1 MFAMVTGWKGRAP
14 AVLGLWIA
22 CTAIEM
28 MLIGKLDPQ
37 ETPVGIV
44 LAGVAAIGTV
54 AALAAGGDRY
64 APPLSALAALP
75 KLVLTVVR
83 DAFAVTG
90 VLLRALS
97 GRAPHDGLEEIPFD
111 PGGDDARS
119 AAARALAVASASAGP
134 NSVVVDVDCDRRV
147 LVVHRLAR

>member
-1 MFAMVTGWKGRAP
+1 MVTGWKGRAP
-14 AVLGLWIA
+14 AVLGLWIG

-28 MLIGKLDPQ
+28 MLIGKIDPQ
-37 ETPVGIV
+37 ETPVGIA
-44 LAGVAAIGTV
+44 LAGVAAVGTV
-54 AALAAGGDRY
+54 AALVAAGERY

-75 KLVLTVVR
+75 KLALTVVR

-90 VLLRALS
+90 VLVRALRGS
-97 GRAPHDGLEEIPFD
+97 APDDGLDEIAFD

-134 NSVVVDVDCDRRV
+134 NSIVVNVDCERRV
-147 LVVHRLAR
+147 LVIHRLAR